1 MPDARMFPMLRP
13 LFAAALV
20 LSTLAIADPA
30 IGDEIAPPSGEARLT
45 ACEAKAVAEFG
56 YRNKGHLIRFTI
68 ARDETLE
75 QNSYDAKIG
84 SQYVAAEIVGL
95 AQLDYEAHDGRPA
108 TTISLPFICLHGG
121 EGSDALYVGIVTAG

>member
-1 MPDARMFPMLRP
+1 MFRP
-13 LFAAALV
+13 LLAAVLV

-30 IGDEIAPPSGEARLT
+30 IGDQMTSSSGEARLA

-56 YRNKGHLIRFTI
+56 HLNKGHLIRFTI

-75 QNSYDAKIG
+75 QNSYDARIG

-95 AQLDYEAHDGRPA
+95 AELDYEAHDGRPA
-108 TTISLPFICLHGG
+108 TTINLPFICLHGG

>member
-1 MPDARMFPMLRP
+1 MFRP
-13 LFAAALV
+13 LLAAALV
-20 LSTLAIADPA
+20 LSTLAVADPA
-30 IGDEIAPPSGEARLT
+30 VGDETGTSSDEARLT
-45 ACEAKAVAEFG
+45 ACEVKAVAEFG
-56 YRNKGHLIRFTI
+56 HPNKGHLIRFTI

-95 AQLDYEAHDGRPA
+95 AELDYEAHDGRPA
-108 TTISLPFICLHGG
+108 TTINLPFICLHGG